1 MDGSA
6 FWLMSGARH
15 ELGVFAQF
23 GFLAFG
29 LEQLFFDTIWI
40 DRAGWRAAT
49 IYTRHDRVTMET
61 LAAPVAP
68 GRFAILIGAWDE
80 AAVIG
85 STLSTALSRWGD
97 ADYRIYVATYPN
109 DPATHAAIEAVR
121 TTADARRRIRIVPG
135 DRPGPVTKA
144 EALNRNW
151 DALRADEAAEGFRYK
166 AAILHD
172 AEDYELCGA
181 PYNTYYPDSIII
193 PLSCGLRSS
202 TAVCGVKHNHITM
215 ETDRPTDCQQ

>member
-215 ETDRPTDCQQ
+215 